1 MPTVERRSEPRIAVQ
16 LPLRFTFAGKT
27 VDTRVVDLSNSGI
40 RFHTP
45 EALPVMSRM
54 RIGLALPAGTESRTA
69 RRISIIGVVVR
80 SAKVRGRP
88 EFPFDTAIFFE
99 DVSPPSARARLTRF
113 VSEHVAPK

>member
-1 MPTVERRSEPRIAVQ
+1 MQ

-54 RIGLALPAGTESRTA
+54 QIGLALPAGTESRTA
-69 RRISIIGVVVR
+69 PRQISIIGVVVR
-80 SAKVRGRP
+80 SAEVRGRP

-99 DVSPPSARARLTRF
+99 EISPPSARARLTRF
-113 VSEHVAPK
+113 VKEHAAP

>member
-27 VDTRVVDLSNSGI
+27 VDTRVGDLSNSGI

-69 RRISIIGVVVR
+69 RRISIVGVVVR